1 MPTSI
6 NGTIRLSYGNHVH
19 NENFDSTSTAYSAT
33 NQTGHYSA
41 GGSRAVYSATTG
53 VTIDSGTIDSAEGL
67 LLIKN
72 VNTTGS
78 LLVSMDAGANWD
90 IKINAGH
97 ANLISVGPDH
107 PVHVKTATADTDIGV
122 TSVST
127 AGAIVFDSG
136 ITTAGTYLMN
146 AKTSPDH
153 TGSGGPF
160 YIVKTV
166 SASSTT
172 GTVYELDGKTTK
184 DLATGTVYT
193 ASTTV
198 TIKEIADYRFT
209 LTEA

>member
-19 NENFDSTSTAYSAT
+19 NENFDSTTTGYSIS
-33 NQTGHYSA
+33 NKSGEYSA
-41 GGSRAVYSATTG
+41 GASRAVYSAGVG
-53 VTIDSGTIDSAEGL
+53 VTVDSGTIDSNEGL

-78 LLVSMDAGANWD
+78 LMVSMDAGANWD
-90 IKINAGH
+90 IKISAGH
-97 ANLISVGPDH
+97 ANIISVGPDH
-107 PVHVKTATADTDIGV
+107 PVHVKTNSADADIGV

-127 AGAIVFDSG
+127 TGVIVFDSSVSS
-136 ITTAGTYLMN
+136 AGTYLMN

-153 TGSGGPF
+153 TSGPF
-160 YIVKTV
+160 YIVKTAANSV
-166 SASSTT
+166 ST
-172 GTVYELDGKTTK
+172 GIVYELDGTVKK
-184 DLATGTVYT
+184 DLSTGSVYT

-198 TIKEIADYRFT
+198 TIKEIVDYRFT